1 MKRQLTSKEIEY
13 ILSDIKPIK
22 NTDIYTNIHRIH
34 IDRIKNQLVSCS
46 IYPEMIDEVKKK
58 LTSHYYKTQV
68 SAGEAVGILTAQ
80 SIGER
85 QTQLTLNT
93 FQSTGI
99 TTNTVVTGV
108 PRFTELLNVTK
119 NPKNVITNIFFKE
132 KHFTIDDLRKTI
144 DSSLVHITLKQMII
158 GYELR
163 TDTKPWYTVFTLL
176 HGKKLMYHKC
186 VRFTCD
192 TDIMFKHSIELNHVA
207 SIIENAYDD
216 LQCFYSTDNEG
227 VLDVWFDNSD
237 IEQSQVYIY
246 LEQVIIPRLGELS
259 IKGVPG
265 ITSIAHIKNKD
276 VWVVEALGFNLKTLL
291 SMKMI
296 DGINTVSNNMW
307 EVYNVLGTEATRQF
321 LIEEIYNIVTVDS
334 YINLRHVE
342 LLVDVMLYTGNISPI
357 SRYGVHR
364 NQSGTLTKCSF
375 EESLDQFLKA
385 GVYAEDE
392 NIKGVSASI
401 ICGKVA
407 SIGTGLCDMVYE
419 QQ

>member
-1 MKRQLTSKEIEY
+1 MKRQLTTKEIEY

-34 IDRIKNQLVSCS
+34 IDRIKNQLVSCL
-46 IYPEMIDEVKKK
+46 IYPEMIDEVKNK
-58 LTSHYYKTQV
+58 LTSHYYKSQV
-68 SAGEAVGILTAQ
+68 AAGEAVGILTAQ

-132 KHFTIDDLRKTI
+132 KHFSIDDLRQTI
-144 DSSLVHITLKQMII
+144 NSSLVHITLKQMIT

-163 TDTKPWYTVFTLL
+163 SDTQPWYDFFTLL
-176 HGKKLMYHKC
+176 HNKTLRYDRC

-192 TDIMFKHSIELNHVA
+192 IEIIFKHNIKLDDVA
-207 SIIENAYDD
+207 TIMENAYDD

-227 VLDVWFDNSD
+227 ILDVWFDNENKD
-237 IEQSQVYIY
+237 LYIY

-259 IKGVPG
+259 VKGVPG
-265 ITSIAHIKNKD
+265 ITSIAYVKPKD
-276 VWVVEALGFNLKTLL
+276 VWLVEALGFNLKTLL
-291 SMKMI
+291 SMSMI

-375 EESLDQFLKA
+375 EESLEQFLKA

-407 SIGTGLCDMVYE
+407 SIGTGLCDMIY
-419 QQ
+419 QQQ